1 MKRNLGTSIMVLA
14 IAAGVMAGRMSV
26 TSAKEGGAKV
36 TAQPKVAK
44 DKKSPQQVVPAG
56 VTVNACGCYRNEAG
70 ACFCGDKNGR
80 CACPGECEPISCAQK
95 RSQEI
100 QKEIAAETKK
110 AQDEEK
116 RREREEAA
124 ASAAA
129 AQAAAAQ
136 GDAGVAASGNS
147 TIDETDSADPTEK
160 KPDDARAEKHTTTT
174 KGRKRTVAKP

>member
-1 MKRNLGTSIMVLA
+1 MKRYLGTSIMVLA

-26 TSAKEGGAKV
+26 TSAKEAGAKV
-36 TAQPKVAK
+36 TK

-100 QKEIAAETKK
+100 QREIAAETKK

-116 RREREEAA
+116 RRQREEAA

-129 AQAAAAQ
+129 AQTAAAQ
-136 GDAGVAASGNS
+136 ADAGVVASGNS
-147 TIDETDSADPTEK
+147 TSDETDSTDTTEK
-160 KPDDARAEKHTTTT
+160 KPDDAKAEKPSTT